1 MAGGKETPRQK
12 MIGMMYLVLTALLA
26 LQVSNAV
33 LEKFAIIE
41 ATLTEMLHQGG
52 EKNRHALRAI
62 IEEAG
67 KSQNA
72 RVVHA
77 KENAQKVRDLTVSTL
92 AYIEQLKKRFMEMSG
107 SDKVDEKIINDHSSK
122 VASFMMKNPEGKKF
136 ETMLNDYVAKLKE
149 YSGLG
154 DKEFPTLARAPK
166 DMEMFAGDTDHANK
180 DFLTFTFENT
190 PVIAALASVTQIQ
203 TEILE
208 YETRAL
214 DELLKQAGVGKVSF
228 DNIVPMVRAKQSVV
242 AAGATYEAD
251 LFISASSSSFI
262 PEMYK
267 DGQKLDLFDD
277 ATGVKMGKIKFTAQG
292 GGYDPATGLAKKHF
306 STKIQLPDTALV
318 QEIEYFVAEP
328 VIKVTTGKAPTLYMN
343 CGNSVNIE
351 VPSLGT
357 NYNPSFTTAGGELI
371 KGDKPQK
378 VTIIPK
384 SRQVKVTVANSGA
397 TLGSVNF
404 DVKPIPRPRYV
415 VKDNNNRDID
425 MKNGVRGSAL
435 VGLRVVA
442 EAEENFKNE
451 VPADAN
457 YRIRKM
463 TVAHVR
469 NGSAI
474 NKGEFTNENV
484 DVGRWR
490 SQFKAGDLLVIEIE
504 NVIRRTYKNEE
515 ERVEVRSEIYRVP
528 LN

>member
-1 MAGGKETPRQK
+1 

-41 ATLTEMLHQGG
+41 ATLTEMIHEGNV
-52 EKNRHALRAI
+52 KNTQALKAI
-62 IEEAG
+62 VDEAG
-67 KSQNA
+67 KSSKA
-72 RVVHA
+72 SVVHA
-77 KENAQKVRDLTVSTL
+77 KENAQKVRDLTVST
-92 AYIEQLKKRFMEMSG
+92 IESIEKLKKEFMTMSG

-122 VASFMMKNPEGKKF
+122 VATFMIKGAGGQPF
-136 ETMLNDYVAKLKE
+136 EKLLNDYVAKLRE
-149 YSGLG
+149 YTGMNEK
-154 DKEFPTLARAPK
+154 DFPTLAKAPK
-166 DMEMFAGDTDHANK
+166 DMEMFREDSDHANK
-180 DFLTFTFENT
+180 DFLEFTFENT
-190 PVIAALASVTQIQ
+190 PVIAALASVTQIE

-208 YETRAL
+208 YESKAL
-214 DELLKQAGVGKVSF
+214 TKLMEDAGAAKVSF
-228 DNIVPMVRAKQSVV
+228 DNIVPMVRAKQSIV
-242 AAGATYEAD
+242 AAGAAYEAD

-267 DGQKLDLFDD
+267 DGQKLELFDD
-277 ATGVKMGKIKFTAQG
+277 VTGVKMGKIKFTAQG
-292 GGYDPATGLAKKHF
+292 GGYDPQTGLAKKKF
-306 STKIQLPDTALV
+306 TTKIQLPDTALV
-318 QEIEYFVAEP
+318 QDIEYFVAEP

-357 NYNPSFTTAGGELI
+357 NYNPSFSTAGGELI

-378 VTIIPK
+378 VTIIPT

-415 VKDNNNRDID
+415 VKDNNGKDID
-425 MKNGVRGSAL
+425 MKNGVKGSAL

-463 TVAHVR
+463 TIAHVR

-490 SQFKAGDLLVIEIE
+490 AQFKPGDLIVIEIE

-528 LN
+528 LM